1 MDIDVSLWVKL
12 RRLLAAL
19 QLQELGYDELHQA
32 AGNKQLKTSSSGPVC
47 YDFVELISDPL
58 GAHPCKKRGMLADG
72 APRRRVNFKSR
83 SGGKP
88 YGSDKAK
95 SVLRKSFMG
104 SSNRSQNASF
114 EIIHSAHI
122 VYNFSSEGIFKES
135 VNGEIPSPCII
146 LCISKDDRFWAA
158 SIEIRSV
165 GTKGGDFEI
174 MTTFSD
180 KDDSEMSAYFVA
192 ARKELEN
199 LLRCRRGCDIVV
211 RRGYVE

>member
-1 MDIDVSLWVKL
+1 
-12 RRLLAAL
+12 
-19 QLQELGYDELHQA
+19 
-32 AGNKQLKTSSSGPVC
+32 
-47 YDFVELISDPL
+47 
-58 GAHPCKKRGMLADG
+58 MLADG

-95 SVLRKSFMG
+95 SVLGKSFMG
-104 SSNRSQNASF
+104 SSNRSQDASF

-135 VNGEIPSPCII
+135 VNGEIPSPRII

-158 SIEIRSV
+158 SIEISSI
-165 GTKGGDFEI
+165 GTKGCNFEI

-180 KDDSEMSAYFVA
+180 KDYSEMCAHFVA
-192 ARKELEN
+192 TRKELKN
-199 LLRCRRGCDIVV
+199 LLRCRRGGDIVV
-211 RRGYVE
+211 GRRYLE